1 MKKTI
6 VLSLVLILAGSLVL
20 TGCGEE
26 KVAEELTEKAIEDST
41 NGSAGVDVE
50 NDSVTV
56 NTNGSSFSAG
66 ESVSLPSGFPS
77 DVHVIDGT
85 VKAATTITEGEVYSV
100 SVQTDTSVSDVA
112 DEYQEELANDGWDIN
127 MSLDIEGI
135 SSMTAEK
142 DNRTVTVSI
151 GEDEDEGKTLVT
163 IGTSI
168 HE

>member
-6 VLSLVLILAGSLVL
+6 FLSLAVILAGTLIL

-26 KVAEELTEKAIEDST
+26 KVAEKAIESST
-41 NGSAGVDVE
+41 GGQADVDV
-50 NDSVTV
+50 DDDTVTV

-66 ESVSLPSGFPS
+66 DEVALPSGFPS
-77 DVHVIDGT
+77 DVYVIDGT

-100 SVQTDTSVSDVA
+100 SVQTDTSVSEAA
-112 DEYQEELANDGWDIN
+112 DEYQEELANDGWN
-127 MSLDIEGI
+127 VTMSLNIEGV

-151 GEDEDEGKTLVT
+151 GEDEESSQTLVT
-163 IGTSI
+163 IGTSTS
-168 HE
+168 E